1 MPVRL
6 FYKILYHIMVQKE
19 IANEILQS
27 PFSFLIDTDMIQWT
41 K

>member
-1 MPVRL
+1 MQVRL
-6 FYKILYHIMVQKE
+6 FYKILHHIMGQRE
-19 IANEILQS
+19 IANEILRS

>member
-6 FYKILYHIMVQKE
+6 FYKILYHIMGQKE
-19 IANEILQS
+19 IANEILQT
-27 PFSFLIDTDMIQWT
+27 PFSFLIDTYMIQWT